1 MFTKLLMVLL
11 ICSLCYSEWRWAN
24 DTAELTH
31 DKEAHFVGSA
41 GAYFFFRHK
50 DYTTIESI
58 KYSFYLGLAKECID
72 AVLPWEKYG
81 AWGGDGFSKYDLY
94 YDVLGIGAAVL
105 IDKWWKP
112 KEGSKWERRFNIN
125 SISIHYRLD

>member
-24 DTAELTH
+24 DTVELTH

-50 DYTTIESI
+50 DYTIIESI

-72 AVLPWEKYG
+72 AVLPWEEHG

-94 YDVLGIGAAVL
+94 YNVLGIGAAVL

-112 KEGSKWERRFNIN
+112 KEGSKWERRFNTTG
-125 SISIHYRLD
+125 ISIHYRLD

>member
-1 MFTKLLMVLL
+1 MFT
-11 ICSLCYSEWRWAN
+11 ICLSEWRWAD
-24 DTAELTH
+24 DTMELTH

-58 KYSFYLGLAKECID
+58 KYSFYLGLVKECID
-72 AVLPWEKYG
+72 AVLPWEEHG

-94 YDVLGIGAAVL
+94 YNVLGIGTAVL

-112 KEGSKWERRFNIN
+112 KGDSKWERRF
-125 SISIHYRLD
+125 STTGISIHYRLD